1 MTDAHL
7 FLSSSCPYCPAV
19 LAGLSDLVKKG
30 KLGEL
35 LVTNI
40 EQHPEK
46 AAAFGVRS
54 VPWVRIGPFELTG
67 QLTPAELAQWTE
79 RAGSK
84 NGMADYVR
92 EQLSAGELATVEKL
106 LREDPSIA
114 TSFIPLLEDAE
125 TPLEVRLGIDSML
138 ESLPQDAIEPLVDD
152 LVRLSQSDNHRIRS
166 DATWYLAL
174 ADNDRA
180 RSAISARLQ
189 DENAEVREIAQEAL
203 EKYDSNHH

>member
-7 FLSSSCPYCPAV
+7 FLSSTCPYCPAV

-40 EQHPEK
+40 EQNPEK
-46 AAAFGVRS
+46 AAEFGVRS

-67 QLTPAELAQWTE
+67 QLTPAELAQWVE
-79 RAGSK
+79 RAGSEG
-84 NGMADYVR
+84 GMADYVR
-92 EQLSAGELATVEKL
+92 EQLSAGELATVEKRL
-106 LREDPSIA
+106 KQDPSIA
-114 TSFIPLLEDAE
+114 RSFITLLEDPE

-138 ESLPQDAIEPLVDD
+138 ESLPQDAVEPLADD

-174 ADNDRA
+174 TDNNKA
-180 RSAISARLQ
+180 RSAIEARLQ
-189 DENAEVREIAQEAL
+189 DENPEVREIAREAL
-203 EKYDSNHH
+203 EKFDSNQH